1 MTESVGLVRDA
12 TEADGVSCAAI
23 YEYYVR
29 TTPITFEIVA
39 PTAEH
44 MAERIRAAQQ
54 SHAWLVLESEANVI
68 GYAYATAYASRAAYQ
83 WSCETSVY
91 LDTDFRG
98 KGGGRQ
104 LYTALL
110 ERLTQRGYRQ
120 AIAGI
125 TMPNEASRRLH
136 EAFGFQ
142 EIGTFHDIGWKF
154 DAWHD
159 VLRMQK
165 PLGTA
170 AEPPREL
177 S

>member
-1 MTESVGLVRDA
+1 MTESVSLVRDA
-12 TEADGVSCAAI
+12 TKADGASCAAI

-29 TTPITFEIVA
+29 STPITFEIEA

-44 MAERIRAAQQ
+44 MAERIRVASQ
-54 SHAWLVLESEANVI
+54 SHAWLVLETDMHVI
-68 GYAYATAYASRAAYQ
+68 GYAYATAYAGRAAYQ

-91 LDTDFRG
+91 LDKDFRG

-104 LYTALL
+104 LYAALL

-120 AIAGI
+120 AIAGL

-165 PLGTA
+165 PLGA
-170 AEPPREL
+170 EMEPPREL
-177 S
+177 L